1 MNEAKARKNTL
12 MIAIDN
18 WQCHLGAHQV
28 CRRTGTGFTLDP
40 MIVTAQGFETKDLDT
55 PAAVEV
61 YDVKRIEESGANNA
75 FDVLQN
81 TLGVTVQY
89 RDLTAQLWVR

>member
-1 MNEAKARKNTL
+1 
-12 MIAIDN
+12 
-18 WQCHLGAHQV
+18 
-28 CRRTGTGFTLDP
+28 

-81 TLGVTVQY
+81 ILY
-89 RDLTAQLWVR
+89 SHRDLTAQLWVR